1 MFFEG
6 SEKKAEIY
14 IKSDQCSLLDDIDDH
29 FWHEL
34 VAAGNA
40 KILSSIS
47 NRYCKAF
54 ILSESSLFVWRDHFL
69 ILTCGITQLV
79 KSIEYFI
86 EHIGQ
91 ENISYCS
98 YQRKNEYYSN
108 AQPSSFGD
116 DIKLLGEYINGNALR
131 FGEID
136 GHHNYYFYK
145 ENNQF
150 TNEDKAYEFIAYQVN
165 YDVLSKLSSKALT
178 SSDIREFLKLERLFP
193 QFILDDFVFK
203 PYGYSINGLYK
214 DKYFTIHIT
223 PQANSSYISIAANV
237 DLIKLVPDILTILQP
252 VSFDLLS
259 TNEHEFEQYIQQQ
272 VPTEY
277 VSKTLVKET
286 LKNGSFMCFANY
298 ILPQKTFSKANH
310 FNLIE
315 DNHAL

>member
-1 MFFEG
+1 LFFEG
-6 SEKKAEIY
+6 SEKKAEVY
-14 IKSDQCSLLDDIDDH
+14 TKHEQCSLLNNIDDK

-40 KILSSIS
+40 KILSSLS
-47 NRYCKAF
+47 NKYCKAF
-54 ILSESSLFVWRDHFL
+54 ILSESSLFIWHDRFL

-86 EHIGQ
+86 THIGQ
-91 ENISYCS
+91 ENIAYCS

-108 AQPSSFGD
+108 AQPSSFSD
-116 DIKLLGEYINGNALR
+116 DIKLLGKYIHGNALR

-136 GHHNYYFYK
+136 SHHNYFFYK
-145 ENNQF
+145 ENKQF
-150 TNEDKAYEFIAYQVN
+150 INKDKTYEFIAYQVN
-165 YDVLSKLSSKALT
+165 SNVLCKLSSQVLT
-178 SSDIREFLKLERLFP
+178 SSDIREFLQLENLFP

-223 PQANSSYISIAANV
+223 PQASSSYISIAANV

-252 VSFDLLS
+252 LSFDLLS
-259 TNEHEFEQYIQQQ
+259 TNEHNFVQYTHQQI
-272 VPTEY
+272 PKEY

-286 LKNGSFMCFANY
+286 LNNGSFMCFANF
-298 ILPQKTFSKANH
+298 ILPQHTFSNANH